1 MHRSPV
7 VLVGRRIQNTLS
19 RFPST
24 STSTLPPPLT
34 PPTTRA
40 LHTPKPLPYDPSLGL
55 GDFLPPPALHVV
67 AVEYQKGLLD
77 RLNEEVR
84 GTEMSDM
91 SVMQTI
97 VSSATDRTK
106 VLAFN
111 YASLALNNHF
121 FLDNLK
127 PPTPPYASHQHLIS
141 PTLSAEIRAQHGSLA
156 QLKSSFSA
164 AATGLFTSGYVWFV
178 TDAAGNTGVV
188 PTFGPGSVLVRS
200 QMYMGYLKGLGG
212 REEGNRTGREGRE
225 GGGGVGG
232 GVGRESGGGGIGEG
246 PDVGV
251 GAVLRGTFGRG
262 DPLEEDDPYY
272 GEWVK
277 ELEGMQKEAQAEATT
292 GGDLSGGATAT
303 AEDGEDGEG
312 NGEEN
317 GEGEGEEDDLLTRY
331 TTPPTTLSHPTAFN
345 LLTSSSP
352 SSPTSHSSSSS
363 TPPPLSTSPS
373 ASSRPRSTT
382 RSQSLT
388 LTATAGDTLY
398 PLFCVSVHE
407 HAWLSAGYGVWGK
420 ERWVRGFWDV
430 VDWGK
435 VSRAYEYFRVR

>member
-7 VLVGRRIQNTLS
+7 VLVGRRLQNTLS
-19 RFPST
+19 RSPLPPPLPL
-24 STSTLPPPLT
+24 TSTLPLT

-97 VSSATDRTK
+97 VSSATDRTR

-200 QMYMGYLKGLGG
+200 QMYMG
-212 REEGNRTGREGRE
+212 
-225 GGGGVGG
+225 GV
-232 GVGRESGGGGIGEG
+232 
-246 PDVGV
+246 
-251 GAVLRGTFGRG
+251 FGRG
-262 DPLEEDDPYY
+262 DPLEEDDLYY

-277 ELEGMQKEAQAEATT
+277 ELEGMQKEATT
-292 GGDLSGGATAT
+292 GGDLSGGATAN
-303 AEDGEDGEG
+303 E
-312 NGEEN
+312 EEN
-317 GEGEGEEDDLLTRY
+317 GNGGENGEGEEDDLLTRY
-331 TTPPTTLSHPTAFN
+331 TTPPTTLSHPTAFD
-345 LLTSSSP
+345 LLTSSSL
-352 SSPTSHSSSSS
+352 SPTSSSSSSS

-382 RSQSLT
+382 HSQSLT

-398 PLFCVSVHE
+398 PLFCLSVHE

>member
-7 VLVGRRIQNTLS
+7 VLVGRRLQNTLS
-19 RFPST
+19 RSPL
-24 STSTLPPPLT
+24 TSTLPPPLT

-200 QMYMGYLKGLGG
+200 Q
-212 REEGNRTGREGRE
+212 
-225 GGGGVGG
+225 
-232 GVGRESGGGGIGEG
+232 I
-246 PDVGV
+246 
-251 GAVLRGTFGRG
+251 G

-277 ELEGMQKEAQAEATT
+277 ELEGMQKEAEAQV
-292 GGDLSGGATAT
+292 
-303 AEDGEDGEG
+303 DGEDG

-317 GEGEGEEDDLLTRY
+317 GEGEGEEDNLLTRY

-352 SSPTSHSSSSS
+352 SSPTSPTSSS

>member
-7 VLVGRRIQNTLS
+7 VLIGRRLQNTLS
-19 RFPST
+19 RSPLT

-34 PPTTRA
+34 PPTTRS

-121 FLDNLK
+121 FLDNLR

-212 REEGNRTGREGRE
+212 ESGKGTGREGRE
-225 GGGGVGG
+225 GREGGVGG

-251 GAVLRGTFGRG
+251 GAVLRGAFGRG

-277 ELEGMQKEAQAEATT
+277 ELEGMQKEATT
-292 GGDLSGGATAT
+292 GEDLGGGATAT
-303 AEDGEDGEG
+303 AENGEDAEN

-317 GEGEGEEDDLLTRY
+317 GGEGEEDDFLTRY
-331 TTPPTTLSHPTAFN
+331 TTPPTTLSHPTTFN

-352 SSPTSHSSSSS
+352 SSPTSTSSSP

>member
-24 STSTLPPPLT
+24 STSTLPLPPPLT

-40 LHTPKPLPYDPSLGL
+40 LHTPKPLPYDPALGL

-97 VSSATDRTK
+97 VSAATDRTR

-212 REEGNRTGREGRE
+212 RESGVP
-225 GGGGVGG
+225 GGGGGG
-232 GVGRESGGGGIGEG
+232 GKGR

-251 GAVLRGTFGRG
+251 GAV
-262 DPLEEDDPYY
+262 
-272 GEWVK
+272 
-277 ELEGMQKEAQAEATT
+277 
-292 GGDLSGGATAT
+292 
-303 AEDGEDGEG
+303 
-312 NGEEN
+312 
-317 GEGEGEEDDLLTRY
+317 
-331 TTPPTTLSHPTAFN
+331 
-345 LLTSSSP
+345 
-352 SSPTSHSSSSS
+352 
-363 TPPPLSTSPS
+363 
-373 ASSRPRSTT
+373 
-382 RSQSLT
+382 QSLT

-398 PLFCVSVHE
+398 PLFCLSVHE